1 MTEAPFSN
9 REIKLMFK
17 TAEDKIE
24 EVFTEVKAIRV
35 KVGWLERMVWVAI
48 GGVCVLTFFM
58 GLDRIDLAQGDD
70 AELENAIEAAV
81 AQSFETYLELEG
93 YTDLP

>member
-1 MTEAPFSN
+1 
-9 REIKLMFK
+9 MFK

-24 EVFTEVKAIRV
+24 DVFKEVIAIRD

-58 GLDRIDLAQGDD
+58 GLDRIDLAKNKNEDIAGSI
-70 AELENAIEAAV
+70 NSAV
-81 AQSFETYLELEG
+81 AQSFEVYLKTAG
-93 YTDLP
+93 YEDLPDFPE